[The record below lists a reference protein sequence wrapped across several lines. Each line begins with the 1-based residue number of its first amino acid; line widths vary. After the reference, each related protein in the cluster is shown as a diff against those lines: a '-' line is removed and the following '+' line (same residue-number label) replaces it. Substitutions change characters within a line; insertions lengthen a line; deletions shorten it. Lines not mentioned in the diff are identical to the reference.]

1 MRVSRQSFIFLH
13 SSFVI
18 FCKVIP
24 FYCQHSCCARINANM
39 FPTRGPG
46 FYSFVNFLSLLKQGE
61 VNGIRVRLD
70 RLQALISTSCV
81 ENLECSQLDNSLE
94 QKLL

>member
-1 MRVSRQSFIFLH
+1 MMTGGGGGGVHMYIMFMYTLC
-13 SSFVI
+13 SSL
-18 FCKVIP
+18 
-24 FYCQHSCCARINANM
+24 
-39 FPTRGPG
+39 RGPG

-81 ENLECSQLDNSLE
+81 ENLECTQLDSSLE